1 MLKKILICLLLFM
14 PFNDVLVAHEDKGL
28 TFSVNESLPF
38 KRGLYQH
45 YRGSY
50 YQVLG
55 ICRHSETLEEM
66 VVYQALGDD
75 YGLWVRP
82 RAMFEELTEVNGKKK
97 PRFKFIRV
105 LLEEP
110 PLLRK

>member
-1 MLKKILICLLLFM
+1 MLKAFFGLMFLSLFSFVSVAAEPL
-14 PFNDVLVAHEDKGL
+14 PF
-28 TFSVNESLPF
+28 FSMTSEVHSF

-45 YRGSY
+45 YSGSF
-50 YQVLG
+50 YQVIG
-55 ICRHSETLEEM
+55 VGRHSETLEEY
-66 VVYQALGDD
+66 VIYQALSGD
-75 YGLWVRP
+75 YGLWMRP
-82 RAMFEELTEVNGKKK
+82 RAMFEEMVEINGKKK